1 MCALQDL
8 VKGISNIQPNGSK
21 DQRASSTEVPLILRS
36 PTTDVSK
43 LLSTRTKVE
52 KQIPITMWIERCSF
66 SVMAN
71 QNSDIETLVRASN
84 KLLTLTTLSLIGNL
98 EKPTNVNRKST
109 LILTPV
115 IMNAN
120 FKTVEILTTLVP
132 PHLVT
137 PKDKGTTQ
145 YRGKS
150 EARVSLAEVVAVA
163 VGNLT
168 IKTTA
173 SGSLTQSI
181 TVTGF
186 KNSLIPKQI

>member
-1 MCALQDL
+1 
-8 VKGISNIQPNGSK
+8 
-21 DQRASSTEVPLILRS
+21 
-36 PTTDVSK
+36 
-43 LLSTRTKVE
+43 
-52 KQIPITMWIERCSF
+52 
-66 SVMAN
+66 
-71 QNSDIETLVRASN
+71 
-84 KLLTLTTLSLIGNL
+84 LTTLSLIENL
-98 EKPTNVNRKST
+98 EKSTNVNRKST
-109 LILTPV
+109 LILTPE
-115 IMNAN
+115 IMNAD

-132 PHLVT
+132 PLLVT
-137 PKDKGTTQ
+137 PNDQGTTQ

-186 KNSLIPKQI
+186 KNSLIPR